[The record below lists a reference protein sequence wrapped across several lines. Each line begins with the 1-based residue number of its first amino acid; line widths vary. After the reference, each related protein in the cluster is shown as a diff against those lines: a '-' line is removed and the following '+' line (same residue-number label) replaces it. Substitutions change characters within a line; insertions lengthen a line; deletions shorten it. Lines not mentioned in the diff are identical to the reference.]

1 MDAISFVLAI
11 STKYLRSQNLQD
23 LVYHSEENEKSAST
37 CSVALFYQTDAVDHE
52 LTESVEAGVE
62 IEFFRRVNANGS
74 SQYKVNGQQISCE
87 AYIRKLADLN
97 ILVNCRNFLVYQGD
111 VQNISTRSPEEL
123 TLLFEQLSGSFD
135 MKEEYERLRERR
147 EKLKA
152 VMDMNLKKKY
162 TMISEKKIVQ
172 EQKEEADE
180 FQKKLS
186 LLRDLRVEYFLWQLF
201 NVQSNLDQH
210 MKKIDTLKTEG
221 DRLDGNDS
229 VGERE
234 GTERVAPETGE
245 GQPSARGGG
254 DPRGGEEGGEEAETG
269 GGPHQADA
277 AREHE
282 AARSSAALCVCRRDG
297 VIGRNESQRCASE
310 LSRLEGEEKTLE
322 EENRVLTTELERM
335 HATLRTLA
343 ESTPTESGVGV
354 PRGCERR
361 CN

>member
-23 LVYHSEENEKSAST
+23 LVYHSEDNEKSAST

-172 EQKEEADE
+172 EQKEEADDY
-180 FQKKLS
+180 QKKQS
-186 LLRDLRVEYFLWQLF
+186 LLRDLRVEYFLWQLY
-201 NVQSNLDQH
+201 NIESNLEEH
-210 MKKIDTLKTEG
+210 NRKAGSLKEKCEDMEASDAVRVFHRN
-221 DRLDGNDS
+221 DR
-229 VGERE
+229 
-234 GTERVAPETGE
+234 
-245 GQPSARGGG
+245 
-254 DPRGGEEGGEEAETG
+254 
-269 GGPHQADA
+269 
-277 AREHE
+277 
-282 AARSSAALCVCRRDG
+282 
-297 VIGRNESQRCASE
+297 
-310 LSRLEGEEKTLE
+310 
-322 EENRVLTTELERM
+322 
-335 HATLRTLA
+335 
-343 ESTPTESGVGV
+343 
-354 PRGCERR
+354 
-361 CN
+361 